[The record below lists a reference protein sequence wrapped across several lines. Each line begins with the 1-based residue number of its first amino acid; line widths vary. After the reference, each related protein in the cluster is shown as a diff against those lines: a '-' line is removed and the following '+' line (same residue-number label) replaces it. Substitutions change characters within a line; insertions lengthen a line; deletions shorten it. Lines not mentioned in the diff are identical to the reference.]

1 MTDLQPF
8 LQVSAP
14 AKIILFGEHAVVYGQ
29 PSLAVPVSQ
38 LRVTAT
44 LEPTVQGGLQIVA
57 ADINQVLP
65 ITLDGDIVQNALAQM
80 ARLTLEH
87 LKISPPN
94 VTIKIESQIPL
105 ASGLGSG
112 AAVSAALG
120 RAIAKAV
127 QRELSDH
134 DLNTLVY
141 EIERIHHGTPSG
153 VDNTVIVYERPVY
166 FIRDVSMETLNIRYP
181 VHLLIADT
189 GKAALTRDSV
199 GDVRKLYEQQSQT
212 TLPLIQA
219 IGKIAQQA
227 RAAVE
232 VGDAVALGQLAN
244 QNHTLLQ
251 QLTVSSVE
259 LDRLVGAARNA
270 GALGAKLSGSG
281 RGGNMIAFVTSE
293 TSSQVQ
299 VALAQAG
306 AARVI
311 STVVQ

>member
-8 LQVSAP
+8 PQVSAP

-29 PSLAVPVSQ
+29 PALAVPVSQ

-44 LEPTVQGGLQIVA
+44 LEPNAQGGLQIVA

-65 ITLDGDIVQNALAQM
+65 VTLDGDIVQNALGQM

-120 RAIAKAV
+120 RAIAKAAN
-127 QRELSDH
+127 RELADH
-134 DLNTLVY
+134 DLSTLVY

-166 FIRDVSMETLNIRYP
+166 FIRDVRIETLNIGQAVY
-181 VHLLIADT
+181 LLIADT

-199 GDVRKLYEQQSQT
+199 GDVRKLYEHEPQT
-212 TLPLIQA
+212 TLPIIQA

-227 RAAVE
+227 RAALE
-232 VGDAVALGQLAN
+232 AGDTVALGQLAN

-251 QLTVSSVE
+251 QLTVSSSE
-259 LDRLVGAARNA
+259 LDHLVDAARNA
-270 GALGAKLSGSG
+270 GALGAKLSGGG
-281 RGGNMIAFVTSE
+281 RGGNMLAFVTLE
-293 TSSQVQ
+293 TRSQVQ
-299 VALAQAG
+299 AALTQAG
-306 AARVI
+306 AVRVI
-311 STVVQ
+311 STVVR